1 MSDFRENIYDWTWP
15 IISFILI
22 VVLISL
28 ILIGIFMTVEPKP
41 DFDYAIISY
50 GDGVS
55 LKIEIAYYQ
64 SLESQ
69 MYKIVSTTG
78 TVYRVHSANLILVK
92 EGE

>member
-1 MSDFRENIYDWTWP
+1 MSDFWETTFYRIWP
-15 IISFILI
+15 ILTVVLL
-22 VVLISL
+22 VVLIVL
-28 ILIGIFMTVEPKP
+28 ILIGIFVPAELKF

-64 SLESQ
+64 SFESQ
-69 MYKIVSTTG
+69 TYKIVSTTG
-78 TVYRVHSANLILVK
+78 AVYLVHSVNLILVK

>member
-1 MSDFRENIYDWTWP
+1 MSDFWENTFYRIWP
-15 IISFILI
+15 IITIILL
-22 VVLISL
+22 VVLIAL
-28 ILIGIFMTVEPKP
+28 ILIGIFVPAELKS

-69 MYKIVSTTG
+69 TYKIVSTTG
-78 TVYRVHSANLILVK
+78 TVYHVHSANVILVK